1 MVFVHAEGFGCVM
14 AVFRVGIGLSS
25 QHMTPLQALATVC
38 GQPAIPRFSSLG
50 GPRRDFPGSAGL
62 FLGLAER
69 EAERGGSLVASHAA
83 PESR

>member
-14 AVFRVGIGLSS
+14 AAFRHGIGIYS
-25 QHMTPLQALATVC
+25 QHMTPLQALATVY
-38 GQPAIPRFSSLG
+38 GQPAIPTILLTG

-69 EAERGGSLVASHAA
+69 EAEREGSPVATHAA